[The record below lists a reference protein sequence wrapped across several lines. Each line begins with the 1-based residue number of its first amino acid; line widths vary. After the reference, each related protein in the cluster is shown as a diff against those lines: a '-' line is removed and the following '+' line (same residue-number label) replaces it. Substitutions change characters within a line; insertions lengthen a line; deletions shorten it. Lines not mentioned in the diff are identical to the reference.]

1 MSECMHL
8 KSGPAFWS
16 IVCTVAFL
24 FAACDPAVDPDP
36 PVDSPGLDEQLTE
49 IITIGGQRGL
59 SNFIL
64 PDSDDLEAIPQD
76 PANPLTEEKIELG
89 KLLFHETAL
98 ASNPVHPQAVGTYSC
113 ATCHHAGAGFQAG
126 RKQAIG
132 DGGSGWG
139 ANGEART
146 RAMGYV
152 DADVDVQGIRSPS
165 VLNSAYQ
172 EVMGWSGKF
181 GAVGPNAGTEDRWN
195 PDMPTGVNMLGY
207 EGLESQAIAGMSI
220 HRMDSV
226 QKTIVVSNPEYL
238 ALWESVFPGE
248 EVTVEKIGLAMAA
261 YERSLLANRAPFQRW
276 LRGEFNAMSDAEKRG
291 AVIFFDKAICEV
303 CHTGPALNQVDFY
316 ALGMPDLAGVGVIGV
331 AEGDEVNGR
340 GEFLGDP
347 SEDLKFKV
355 PQLYNL
361 VDSPFFGHGGSF
373 RTLREVVE
381 YYNDA
386 IPEVAIPSDR
396 IPSRFRP
403 LDLTEEEIDDL
414 VAFLSSALYDPDLS
428 RYAVDELPSGNCTP
442 ANDLQARID
451 LGCQ

>member
-1 MSECMHL
+1 MRECMHSISGL
-8 KSGPAFWS
+8 AFKSMVFLGAF
-16 IVCTVAFL
+16 I

-36 PVDSPGLDEQLTE
+36 PVADPNLDEQLIE

-59 SNFIL
+59 SNFLL
-64 PDSDDLEAIPQD
+64 PDSDDLAAIPQD
-76 PANPLTEEKIELG
+76 PANPLTPEKVELG

-98 ASNPVHPQAVGTYSC
+98 ASNPVHEDALGTYSC

-126 RKQAIG
+126 RKQGIG

-139 ANGEART
+139 ANGEGRT
-146 RAMGYV
+146 RAAGYS
-152 DADVDVQGIRSPS
+152 DAEVDVQGIRSPS

-195 PDMPTGVNMLGY
+195 PEMPTGVNALGY
-207 EGLESQAIAGMSI
+207 EGLESQAIAGMRI

-226 QKTIVVSNPEYL
+226 QKTIVVSNSEYQS
-238 ALWESVFPGE
+238 LWQSVFPGE
-248 EVTVEKIGLAMAA
+248 DVSVEKVGLAMAA
-261 YERSLLANRAPFQRW
+261 YERTLLTNKAPFQRW
-276 LRGEFNAMSDAEKRG
+276 LRGEYTAMTSAEKRG
-291 AVIFFDKAICEV
+291 AIIFFDKAICEV

-316 ALGMPDLAGVGVIGV
+316 ALGMPDMAGAGVIGV
-331 AEGDEVNGR
+331 PEGDEIDGR
-340 GEFLGDP
+340 GDFLGDP
-347 SEDLKFKV
+347 DEGLKFKV

-386 IPEVAIPSDR
+386 IPEVAVPTER
-396 IPSRFRP
+396 VPSRFRP
-403 LDLTEEEIDDL
+403 LELTEEEIDDL
-414 VAFLSSALYDPDLS
+414 VAFLTTALYDPDLS
-428 RYAVDELPSGNCTP
+428 RYAVNELPSGNCTP
-442 ANDLQARID
+442 ANDPQARAD